1 MKYLRDVGWGKARL
15 SREIDYEEL
24 CEMELSRTDLEIGP
38 FTLHFYGVLIV
49 TGILVATSL
58 AGWLTSKDDKN
69 PDHVWDSLIWL
80 VVIGMIGARLW
91 FVFFPP
97 QISVEAGQD
106 TAWMLR
112 NFFDLNDGP
121 LAIWNGGL
129 GIFGGVIGA
138 IVAAFLYAR
147 RHKLENVWE
156 WVDIGFIVAPFAQAI
171 GRVGNFVN
179 QELYGKPTDLPW
191 GIPIDFP
198 PPQYVGETHFHPL
211 FAYEAIWNLI
221 LGSFLVWLWLNH
233 RERFKPGD
241 FLLFY
246 LIGYGT
252 ARFLL
257 EFIRV
262 ETAHVPGIGIN
273 SSQTATAIGVI
284 VALVIFLYRRFRM
297 QRQPEQ
303 PSVSEAG

>member
-1 MKYLRDVGWGKARL
+1 
-15 SREIDYEEL
+15 
-24 CEMELSRTDLEIGP
+24 
-38 FTLHFYGVLIV
+38 
-49 TGILVATSL
+49 L
-58 AGWLTSKDDKN
+58 AQKDDKD

-97 QISVEAGQD
+97 KTSVEAGQN

-138 IVAAFLYAR
+138 MLAAFLYAR
-147 RHKLENVWE
+147 RHKLQNVWE
-156 WVDIGFIVAPFAQAI
+156 WVDIGIIVAPFAQAI
-171 GRVGNFVN
+171 GRFGNFVN

-198 PPQYVGETHFHPL
+198 PPQYINATHLHPL
-211 FAYEAIWNLI
+211 CAYEALWNLA
-221 LGSFLVWLWLNH
+221 LGIFLVWLWLNH
-233 RERFKPGD
+233 RARFRPGD

-262 ETAHVPGIGIN
+262 ETAHVPGLGIN
-273 SSQTATAIGVI
+273 SSQTISAIAVLI
-284 VALVIFLYRRFRM
+284 AIALLIYRHLV
-297 QRQPEQ
+297 QEEAPERPKQ
-303 PSVSEAG
+303 KAKKKPGKSR